1 MKERTLSIFIAEN
14 GAITRISLDDLSLEE
29 MQEHVGGLIEYAVVR
44 NTEGF
49 PVPAS
54 GLGHDEKG
62 LKAGLCKV
70 KDVIVN
76 EEGLLRRMTPNAVST
91 FAAYAEGIQY
101 ERPLVGP
108 AIIQV
113 ALPED
118 TSSLQW
124 VDFDWI
130 VERTIPEDMRH
141 IAEELMKRKA
151 DEVGLDLETG
161 DFLPSRYRIANYGE
175 EE

>member
-1 MKERTLSIFIAEN
+1 MKEEILSILVGEN
-14 GAITRISLDDLSLEE
+14 GAITRITLDDLSLGE
-29 MQEHVGGLIEYAVVR
+29 MQEHVGGYIEYAKVT

-54 GLGHDEKG
+54 GLGYGGNKK
-62 LKAGLCKV
+62 LLAGLCEV

-76 EEGLLRRMTPNAVST
+76 EEGLLRNMTHNAVST
-91 FAAYAEGIQY
+91 FAAYAEGI
-101 ERPLVGP
+101 EFNNPLVGP

-118 TSSLQW
+118 ASSIEW
-124 VDFDWI
+124 VGFDWI
-130 VERTIPEDMRH
+130 IERTVPEDMREM
-141 IAEELMKRKA
+141 AKTLMKEAA
-151 DEVGLDLETG
+151 DELGVGLS
-161 DFLPSRYRIANYGE
+161 PPPQYRIANYIGE